1 VHTLAGLIPIQE
13 SVIPLRQFPPHSQRQ
28 CPPHGVCESA
38 PVYTAGRRRYIEARA
53 AAPAFGAIGRD
64 DEEEVAVRPE
74 IQSTV
79 DEIQQVIGLLRRHL

>member
-1 VHTLAGLIPIQE
+1 MTTAAGWFHRNSGCSWRYTPPAGPAI
-13 SVIPLRQFPPHSQRQ
+13 SIPLSRG
-28 CPPHGVCESA
+28 GV
-38 PVYTAGRRRYIEARA
+38 
-53 AAPAFGAIGRD
+53 RD

>member
-1 VHTLAGLIPIQE
+1 MHAAH
-13 SVIPLRQFPPHSQRQ
+13 RQ
-28 CPPHGVCESA
+28 
-38 PVYTAGRRRYIEARA
+38 PV
-53 AAPAFGAIGRD
+53 RD

>member
-1 VHTLAGLIPIQE
+1 MRV
-13 SVIPLRQFPPHSQRQ
+13 PPPRL
-28 CPPHGVCESA
+28 C
-38 PVYTAGRRRYIEARA
+38 R
-53 AAPAFGAIGRD
+53 AIGRD